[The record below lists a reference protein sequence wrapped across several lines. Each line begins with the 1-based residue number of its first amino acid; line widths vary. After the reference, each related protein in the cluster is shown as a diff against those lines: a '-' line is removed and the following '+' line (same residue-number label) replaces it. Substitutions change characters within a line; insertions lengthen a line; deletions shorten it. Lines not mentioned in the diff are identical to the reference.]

1 MDNQSVTPRAAK
13 LLTIDLG
20 TDLKSRWFQWCAE
33 RQLVPGKALKSL
45 LEQTLKHGLG
55 AAEMPSPPVPAVK
68 VGASP
73 DARSK
78 VVYKAYTPPFAAKE
92 RVVRASTQPKFGHEI
107 YFTATEYHALL
118 TVAAAQG
125 FGLHEFVIAAV
136 RAALAQMPTFGQA
149 ELEALTRSNAALVN
163 VVAGLVALK
172 SAMNDATIAQQFASL
187 ENDVRSHI
195 ETASRLMAVGTR
207 RWQLKV

>member
-1 MDNQSVTPRAAK
+1 MDNQSVTPRSAK

-20 TDLKSRWFQWCAE
+20 ADLKSSWFQWCAE

-78 VVYKAYTPPFAAKE
+78 VVYKAYTPPLSRRKNGSFAH
-92 RVVRASTQPKFGHEI
+92 RLSQSLVMR
-107 YFTATEYHALL
+107 FT
-118 TVAAAQG
+118 
-125 FGLHEFVIAAV
+125 
-136 RAALAQMPTFGQA
+136 
-149 ELEALTRSNAALVN
+149 
-163 VVAGLVALK
+163 
-172 SAMNDATIAQQFASL
+172 SL
-187 ENDVRSHI
+187 PPNI
-195 ETASRLMAVGTR
+195 TPC
-207 RWQLKV
+207 

>member
-45 LEQTLKHGLG
+45 LEQTLKHGPG
-55 AAEMPSPPVPAVK
+55 AAEMPSTPVPAVQS
-68 VGASP
+68 GRIAGR
-73 DARSK
+73 ALQGCLQGLH
-78 VVYKAYTPPFAAKE
+78 PPFAAKE